1 MTNPPTFPSLPVGW
15 SVHKKPTFSTLVAG
29 AASGREIRAALYQY
43 PLWEFELTFEG
54 LAADASF
61 PGLGAQSLQSLM
73 GFFLQR
79 QGQFGQF
86 LYVDPS
92 DNSATLQSIGS
103 GDGAT
108 LSFTMPRT
116 LGGFAEPVGWVTS
129 IASVYLN
136 GVSQASGW
144 SLAPPNALVFA
155 APPGVGVAITA
166 TFSYAFV
173 CRFLEDVQDFEEF
186 MQNLWALQSLKFR
199 SVRTS

>member
-1 MTNPPTFPSLPVGW
+1 MTHPPTFPSLPVGW

-54 LAADASF
+54 LAADSSH

-73 GFFLQR
+73 GFFLQCR
-79 QGQFGQF
+79 GQFGQF

-92 DNSATLQSIGS
+92 DNSATLQSVGR
-103 GDGAT
+103 GDGST
-108 LSFTMPRT
+108 RSFIMPRT

-129 IASVYLN
+129 IAGIYLN

-144 SLAPPNALVFA
+144 SLSPPNALVFA
-155 APPGVGVAITA
+155 SAPGPGTEITA
-166 TFSYAFV
+166 TFTYAFV

-199 SVRTS
+199 SLRTS